1 MEIKPDENKF
11 FPINCAVLIFLVPH
25 TLEDLLLK
33 VATSMVGHVVPV
45 QH

>member
-1 MEIKPDENKF
+1 MEIKPYENKF
-11 FPINCAVLIFLVPH
+11 FPPLIVLIFLVPD

-33 VATSMVGHVVPV
+33 VAASMVGHVVPV